1 MKNVLLIGGSND
13 GATVANP
20 PNGQDRI
27 KMLIKSHKTRIDR
40 VDSLLS
46 PIREASPCE
55 YYDRMR
61 VGAGDLVTSVF
72 KHTSL
77 SEADVMKAFIANY
90 HPTSKEPMND
100 VDWHQVQEFTGFDI
114 MDIVMDLMQG
124 RKTPQETMQRISD
137 HCGAAFNVGRGIKVN
152 EA

>member
-1 MKNVLLIGGSND
+1 MNDQGILLIGGSND
-13 GATVANP
+13 GAIMVNP
-20 PNGQDRI
+20 SDGQDRI
-27 KMLIKSHKTRIDR
+27 RVVIKDHKTLIDR
-40 VDSLLS
+40 VDG
-46 PIREASPCE
+46 PISSVVEASPCE

-90 HPTSKEPMND
+90 HPTSKEPMKD
-100 VDWHQVQEFTGFDI
+100 TDWHQVQQRTGCDI

-124 RKTPQETMQRISD
+124 NRTATETMHRISA
-137 HCGAAFNVGRGIKVN
+137 HCEMAFNVGRGIK
-152 EA
+152 